1 MLGSQSIFVSG
12 AAADVAV
19 KFASKLSPDI
29 ASNVLK
35 EAFKN
40 PELMNL
46 LLKERIKLKDLR
58 LLYKNYPIF
67 SKILVQGEEDR
78 EAAAISLAAILST
91 TQDE

>member
-1 MLGSQSIFVSG
+1 
-12 AAADVAV
+12 
-19 KFASKLSPDI
+19 
-29 ASNVLK
+29 
-35 EAFKN
+35 
-40 PELMNL
+40 MNL